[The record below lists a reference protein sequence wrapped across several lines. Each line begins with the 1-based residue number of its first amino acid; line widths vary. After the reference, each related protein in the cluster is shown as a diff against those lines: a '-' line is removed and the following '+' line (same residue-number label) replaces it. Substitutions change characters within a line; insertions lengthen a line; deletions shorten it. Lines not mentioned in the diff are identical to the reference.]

1 MISSSLAGS
10 PVKIFHLPLSLQC
23 G

>member
-1 MISSSLAGS
+1 MISSSLFGS
-10 PVKIFHLPLSLQC
+10 PVGIFHLPLSLQC